1 MKEKNINWQKKIKK
15 TKNAMKMYFIPFFD
29 GYLRF
34 HATIN
39 IIYQLPY
46 SASGVKSLFVYI
58 YIFSFFFFW
67 SLFFPE
73 NLGDRL
79 CSQEQTEAT
88 SSWDFFFFK
97 KKKKLKKKREKKE
110 NEDDI

>member
-1 MKEKNINWQKKIKK
+1 MKDNGQKKTERERRKDEGKNINWQKKIKK

-58 YIFSFFFFW
+58 YIFSFFFF
-67 SLFFPE
+67 
-73 NLGDRL
+73 GH
-79 CSQEQTEAT
+79 
-88 SSWDFFFFK
+88 FFFQK
-97 KKKKLKKKREKKE
+97 
-110 NEDDI
+110 I